1 MGKPG
6 SVDATVTEKFQVVIA
21 EDDPKI
27 SEIQTRFVEKVE
39 GFEVVGIGNTISESE
54 DLIEVFQPDLVLLDI
69 YFPDGNGI
77 DLLWTIRR
85 LYKETDV
92 ILITAA
98 KEVDPLQEAIRGG
111 AFDYILKPMTF
122 SRLQRTL
129 LNYVDHRK
137 KLHEIV
143 NLEQTDVDQ
152 IIRPADQIRRQH
164 EDGRMPKSID
174 PLTLAKVADVVKQ
187 LDTEE
192 GINAETMGARVGI
205 SRTTARRYLEFLVSQ
220 HVVTPNLVYGS
231 VGRPERLY
239 FQIRLDSK
247 TT

>member
-85 LYKETDV
+85 LYK
-92 ILITAA
+92 
-98 KEVDPLQEAIRGG
+98 
-111 AFDYILKPMTF
+111 
-122 SRLQRTL
+122 
-129 LNYVDHRK
+129 
-137 KLHEIV
+137 
-143 NLEQTDVDQ
+143 
-152 IIRPADQIRRQH
+152 
-164 EDGRMPKSID
+164 
-174 PLTLAKVADVVKQ
+174 
-187 LDTEE
+187 
-192 GINAETMGARVGI
+192 
-205 SRTTARRYLEFLVSQ
+205 

-239 FQIRLDSK
+239 FQIPPKESAR
-247 TT
+247 